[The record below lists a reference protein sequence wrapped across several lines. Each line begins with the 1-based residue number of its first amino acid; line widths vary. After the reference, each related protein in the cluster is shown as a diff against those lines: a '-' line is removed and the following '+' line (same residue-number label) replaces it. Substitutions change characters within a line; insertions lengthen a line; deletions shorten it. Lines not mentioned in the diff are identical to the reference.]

1 MDPNQQP
8 IQPPEPIQPPPPN
21 QPLNTNQYDFIN
33 NPVPPS
39 SGKSK
44 FSFNGSSSKLKIIA
58 TGLAVFT
65 VLVLVFS
72 LVLGGRGGGDV
83 ETLTLI
89 AKKQNQIIALAKIG
103 TDKSGGVKAQNLAIA
118 TSQTLQTDQNQTI
131 TLITKNGKKANPK
144 EYSVAPE
151 AKVVNELSQ
160 AATNGRFDEVFTNN
174 MKTALEDYQA
184 FLKTS
189 NPKLTGPLAKQSVAN
204 YYQNAGLLLESI
216 VR

>member
-8 IQPPEPIQPPPPN
+8 VQPPEPIQPPPPN
-21 QPLNTNQYDFIN
+21 QPLDTNQYDFIN
-33 NPVPPS
+33 NPAPTS

-44 FSFNGSSSKLKIIA
+44 FSFNGSSSKLKMIA
-58 TGLAVFT
+58 VGLAVFT

-72 LVLGGRGGGDV
+72 LVVGSRGGGDV

-131 TLITKNGKKANPK
+131 ALITKNGKKAKQK
-144 EYSVAPE
+144 EYAVAPD
-151 AKVVNELSQ
+151 AKVINELSQ
-160 AATNGRFDEVFTNN
+160 AATNGRFDEVFTSN
-174 MKTALEDYQA
+174 MKTALEEYQA

-189 NPKLTGPLAKQSVAN
+189 NAKLSGPLAKQSVAN